1 MEVKNNYVKVSV
13 NEKGGMDMIAVVDV
27 PTLIADVS
35 IIIGGIYEKLKA
47 SDERCANAFKNVL
60 KDVISD
66 DVVFATNKEEFERAS
81 KKSIDQDKK
90 KIDDL
95 MQSLFNDIF
104 KKNNNTESEDAE
116 DELDA
121 DMAEDDEDIEVPKDE
136 EEDKAFFDNLM
147 KDLNDINNKLNK
159 LDRAMRCTKFSRN
172 KK

>member
-1 MEVKNNYVKVSV
+1 MLKVEI
-13 NEKGGMDMIAVVDV
+13 NDKGGIEMTAVGDV
-27 PTLIADVS
+27 GTLIADVS
-35 IIIGGIYEKLKA
+35 IIIGGIYEKMKA

-60 KDVISD
+60 KDAIND

-81 KKSIDQDKK
+81 KKSIEQDKK
-90 KIDDL
+90 KVDEL

-147 KDLNDINNKLNK
+147 KDLRDINSKLDK
-159 LDRAMRCTKFSRN
+159 LDRAMRCAKFSRN

>member
-1 MEVKNNYVKVSV
+1 MLKVEI
-13 NEKGGMDMIAVVDV
+13 NDKGGIDMTTVGDV
-27 PTLIADVS
+27 GTLIADVL
-35 IIIGGIYEKLKA
+35 IIIGGIYEKMKA

-60 KDVISD
+60 KDAIND

-81 KKSIDQDKK
+81 KKSIEQDKK
-90 KIDDL
+90 KVDEL

-147 KDLNDINNKLNK
+147 KDLRDINSKLDK